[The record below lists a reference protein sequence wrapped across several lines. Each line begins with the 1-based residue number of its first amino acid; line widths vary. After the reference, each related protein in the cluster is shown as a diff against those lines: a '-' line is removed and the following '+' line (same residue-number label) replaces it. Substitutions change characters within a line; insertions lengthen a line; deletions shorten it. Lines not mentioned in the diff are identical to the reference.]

1 MAFYDKVKWILGILM
16 IFGLIITTNL
26 IDRHNFNRVK
36 DSVVTIYED
45 RLVANDLIFE
55 MLKTVQEVELTIV
68 GSDSNTFK
76 SDNSKFEAKL
86 QSLVSRFE
94 EIKLTIEEAN
104 VFKDLKN
111 NIQALLDFERDFWT
125 NGGKNDLQI
134 LAGIDRVK
142 TNLDEL
148 SKIQLREGSRQ
159 MSISKDALN
168 TVELFTQIEIFILI
182 FLAISI
188 QIIVMYKPKS
198 KS

>member
-1 MAFYDKVKWILGILM
+1 MAFLDKVKWILGILM

-26 IDRHNFNRVK
+26 IDRHNFIRVK

-55 MLKTVQEVELTIV
+55 MLKTVQEKELNIIETSSTSIE
-68 GSDSNTFK
+68 N
-76 SDNSKFEAKL
+76 DNSKFDTKL
-86 QSLVSRFE
+86 ESLVSRFE
-94 EIKLTIEEAN
+94 ETKLTIEEASI
-104 VFKDLKN
+104 FEDLKMN
-111 NIQALLDFERDFWT
+111 VEKLIDYNSKSKTSNETDNSI
-125 NGGKNDLQI
+125 I
-134 LAGIDRVK
+134 LSRIEQVK

-159 MSISKDALN
+159 MSISKHALN

-182 FLAISI
+182 FLAILI
-188 QIIVMYKPKS
+188 QIIVMYKPKH